1 MVTRDLK
8 YARVGA
14 KAAERSAEWRPG
26 VLRFR
31 KFAKKCEKVVQKVG
45 SQRYTGHLVEDRP
58 RSAQLASIPCWAVPH
73 RPHSN
78 LIIHRIDSGTER
90 AERSGTDRAEALS
103 AFLRVRPSDARGLS
117 SDKRSRFIVYTV
129 IHAR

>member
-1 MVTRDLK
+1 MLTRDLK
-8 YARVGA
+8 DARVGA

-31 KFAKKCEKVVQKVG
+31 KFPKKCEKAAQKMG
-45 SQRYTGHLVEDRP
+45 SQRDVGHLVEDRP
-58 RSAQLASIPCWAVPH
+58 RSAQQASIPCWAVPH

-78 LIIHRIDSGTER
+78 IGKSNK
-90 AERSGTDRAEALS
+90 RAEALS

-129 IHAR
+129 IDAR

>member
-14 KAAERSAEWRPG
+14 KAAERSAEWPPG
-26 VLRFR
+26 VPHFR
-31 KFAKKCEKVVQKVG
+31 TFSAQPRKSDAKSGVQ
-45 SQRYTGHLVEDRP
+45 RDIGHLVEDRP

-78 LIIHRIDSGTER
+78 LIIHRIDPGTER

-103 AFLRVRPSDARGLS
+103 AFLRVRPSDARAVCDTRWGGGL
-117 SDKRSRFIVYTV
+117 DV
-129 IHAR
+129 